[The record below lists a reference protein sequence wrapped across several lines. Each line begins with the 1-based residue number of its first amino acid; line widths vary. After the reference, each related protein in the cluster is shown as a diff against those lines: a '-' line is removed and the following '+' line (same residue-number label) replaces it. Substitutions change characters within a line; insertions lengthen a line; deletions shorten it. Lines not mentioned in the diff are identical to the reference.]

1 MSLAVHHIT
10 SLVAVASQFDDA
22 NYFTL
27 ELRSDI
33 PSGENVN
40 LTLFF
45 EGTLEPGKLRQL
57 CDAINRVM
65 LEPKPEPKPENYQ
78 RPLQAG
84 DGFIPF
90 V

>member
-10 SLVAVASQFDDA
+10 SLVAVASQFDDS

-27 ELRSDI
+27 ELRSDV

-45 EGTLEPGKLRQL
+45 EGPLEPGSLQGLCRIINEVGLSLRP
-57 CDAINRVM
+57 A
-65 LEPKPEPKPENYQ
+65 KPEIDDE
-78 RPLQAG
+78 
-84 DGFIPF
+84 IPF
-90 V
+90 